1 MNHLMSK
8 TRFFLLMLAVLVL
21 ASCSH
26 VNYLRDAQDTFN
38 QAAGADNLYRYG
50 DLELDDL
57 NDAGPATD
65 ALTASAGYA
74 AAIASIEALK
84 GDAEA
89 KGKLEADGLYGYAL
103 ALQGLAYWRLGK
115 WKPAEAASREAV
127 ATGHL
132 GERDLAL
139 MNAMPGLIKNDQ
151 AYAALNAGS
160 SRPACTSS
168 NEFLSPTTQ
177 WELPMGNNASVTL
190 ACNASLISVRDQ
202 LAGALCDLDT
212 ARVGAPFGHPVRSYL
227 ALSQMAV
234 VANIRSMCNVAK
246 SGGMPPKFLTACSS
260 ETMRIGDCVAAR
272 YKDKPEGL
280 VEAVFK
286 ETCGESS
293 LRANDLVR
301 SLIAKLGIDEAQLK
315 SACP

>member
-1 MNHLMSK
+1 MKHLISR
-8 TRFFLLMLAVLVL
+8 TRFSMLMLAVLIL
-21 ASCSH
+21 AGCSH
-26 VNYLRDAQDTFN
+26 VNYLREAQDAFN

-50 DLELDDL
+50 DLKPEDL
-57 NDAGPATD
+57 NDAGPATA

-74 AAIASIEALK
+74 AAIASIEALR
-84 GDAEA
+84 GDTEA

-151 AYAALNAGS
+151 AYAALSAGG
-160 SRPACTSS
+160 SRPACTRS

-177 WELPMGNNASVTL
+177 WELPMGKNASVTL

-212 ARVGAPFGHPVRSYL
+212 ARVGAQFGHAVRSYL

-234 VANIRSMCNVAK
+234 IANIRSMCKIAK
-246 SGGMPPKFLTACSS
+246 SEGTPPRFLKACRS
-260 ETMRIGDCVAAR
+260 ETMRIGKCVAAR
-272 YKDKPEGL
+272 YNDKPERL

-286 ETCGESS
+286 ETCSERS
-293 LRANDLVR
+293 LSANGLVR
-301 SLIAKLGIDEAQLK
+301 SLIAKLGIDEAQIK